1 MCDVEKIR
9 ESFKPDHITT
19 LFVGESAPAG
29 GDFFYD
35 GNSILFRAMK
45 QAFEG
50 SESFLKDFQASGFF
64 LDDLILEPANNLE
77 DVARDALRWNSVPGL
92 ADRIREYQPSAIV
105 TLMRG
110 IELMVIEA
118 ICQSGHNSKTYHVPF
133 PGTGNWKYFQREM
146 QPVIPE
152 LPTLHGKKWKESQT
166 VTIEGKR
173 QSIPLT
179 EGPSRA
185 AARSYLRGAGFAK
198 DDLHKPIIGIA
209 NTWTEIGTCNVH
221 LREIAEALKQGIRE
235 AGGTPMEFNTVTISD
250 GITMGTQ
257 GMKASLVSR
266 EVIADSIE
274 LVARGNLFDGLVGIG
289 GCDKN
294 MPGIIMALCRLD
306 IPGMM
311 LYGGSI
317 APGKLNGPNGEKIDI
332 TIQNVFEGIGA
343 YAAGKIDDA
352 GLEALEANACPGA
365 GACGGQFTAN
375 TMAMS
380 GELLGISPMEL
391 SGVPATAKN
400 KLEATRAAG
409 RMLMDAVRANR
420 RPSQIINRKSLE
432 NTIASVA
439 ASGGSTN
446 AVLHLIAIARELG
459 IDLKMDDFDRISTQ
473 TPFIC
478 DLTPAGKYVASD
490 YQAAGGSRLLA
501 KRMIDAGHADGSM
514 LTISGRTLSE
524 EAALAVETPGQV
536 VIGKFESP
544 IKPNGGLVILKG
556 NLAPEGSVMKIA
568 AANRYEHRGPARV
581 FECEEDCFAAVQT
594 GKIKPN
600 DVLVIRYE
608 GPKGGPGMREMLQV
622 TAAVSGNPELSS
634 TVALLTDGRFSGAT
648 RGFTAGHV
656 APEAFVG
663 GPIAAVRE
671 GDIIHF
677 DIPKRTLNVEI
688 SDEEMRKRLEG
699 FKAPALR
706 WPSGVFRKYVD
717 RVKSASEG
725 ATT

>member
-1 MCDVEKIR
+1 M
-9 ESFKPDHITT
+9 
-19 LFVGESAPAG
+19 
-29 GDFFYD
+29 
-35 GNSILFRAMK
+35 
-45 QAFEG
+45 
-50 SESFLKDFQASGFF
+50 
-64 LDDLILEPANNLE
+64 
-77 DVARDALRWNSVPGL
+77 
-92 ADRIREYQPSAIV
+92 
-105 TLMRG
+105 
-110 IELMVIEA
+110 
-118 ICQSGHNSKTYHVPF
+118 
-133 PGTGNWKYFQREM
+133 
-146 QPVIPE
+146 
-152 LPTLHGKKWKESQT
+152 
-166 VTIEGKR
+166 TIEGKR
-173 QSIPLT
+173 NSIPLT

-185 AARSYLRGAGFAK
+185 AARSYLRGSGFSK
-198 DDLHKPIIGIA
+198 EDLHKPIIGIA

-221 LREIAEALKQGIRE
+221 LHEIAAALKEGIRE

-317 APGKLNGPNGEKIDI
+317 APGKLNGPQGQKIDI

-343 YAAGKIDDA
+343 HAAGKIDDA

-380 GELLGISPMEL
+380 GEMLGISPMHL
-391 SGVPATAKN
+391 SGVPATDHH
-400 KLEATRAAG
+400 KLAATREAG
-409 RMLMDAVRANR
+409 RMIMDAVRANR
-420 RPSQIINRKSLE
+420 RPSQIINRTSIE

-446 AVLHLIAIARELG
+446 AVLHLLAIAREIG
-459 IDLKMDDFDRISTQ
+459 IDLSIDQFDLISKR

-478 DLTPAGKYVASD
+478 DLVPAGKYMASHF
-490 YQAAGGSRLLA
+490 QAAGGSRLLA
-501 KRMIDAGHADGSM
+501 KRLIDAGHADGST
-514 LTISGRTLSE
+514 LTISGRTLAE
-524 EAALAVETPGQV
+524 EAALAKETPGQV
-536 VIGKFESP
+536 VIHTFEKP
-544 IKPNGGLVILKG
+544 IKTTGGLVILKG
-556 NLAPEGSVMKIA
+556 NLAPDGCVMKIA
-568 AANRYEHRGPARV
+568 AADRYEHRGPARV
-581 FECEEDCFAAVQT
+581 FECEEDCFAAVQSD
-594 GKIKPN
+594 KVKPG

-622 TAAVSGNPELSS
+622 TAAVSGHPELSS

-677 DIPKRTLNVEI
+677 DIPNRRLDVEL
-688 SDEEMRKRLEG
+688 SDAEIAARLKG
-699 FKAPALR
+699 FKPPALR
-706 WPSGVFRKYVD
+706 WPAGVFRKYVD
-717 RVKSASEG
+717 RVNSASLG

>member
-1 MCDVEKIR
+1 M
-9 ESFKPDHITT
+9 
-19 LFVGESAPAG
+19 
-29 GDFFYD
+29 
-35 GNSILFRAMK
+35 
-45 QAFEG
+45 
-50 SESFLKDFQASGFF
+50 
-64 LDDLILEPANNLE
+64 
-77 DVARDALRWNSVPGL
+77 
-92 ADRIREYQPSAIV
+92 
-105 TLMRG
+105 
-110 IELMVIEA
+110 
-118 ICQSGHNSKTYHVPF
+118 
-133 PGTGNWKYFQREM
+133 
-146 QPVIPE
+146 
-152 LPTLHGKKWKESQT
+152 
-166 VTIEGKR
+166 TIEGKR

-185 AARSYLRGAGFAK
+185 AARSYLRGAGFEK
-198 DDLHKPIIGIA
+198 EDLHKPIIGIA

-221 LREIAEALKQGIRE
+221 LREIAKALKEGIRE
-235 AGGTPMEFNTVTISD
+235 AGGTPMEFNTITIHD

-317 APGKLNGPNGEKIDI
+317 APGKLDGPNGEKIDI
-332 TIQNVFEGIGA
+332 TIQDVFEGIGSH
-343 YAAGKIDDA
+343 AAGRIDDA

-380 GELLGISPMEL
+380 GEILGISPIYL
-391 SGVPATAKN
+391 SGVPATSPDKHA
-400 KLEATRAAG
+400 ATREAG
-409 RMLMDAVRANR
+409 RILMDAVRANR
-420 RPSQIINRKSLE
+420 RPSQIITRKSIE

-446 AVLHLIAIARELG
+446 AVLHLLAIASEMG
-459 IDLKMDDFDRISTQ
+459 IDLSIDDFDVISKR

-501 KRMIDAGHADGSM
+501 KRLIEAGHADGST
-514 LTISGRTLSE
+514 LTISGRTLAE
-524 EAALAVETPGQV
+524 EAALAQETPGQA
-536 VIGKFESP
+536 VIHTFENP
-544 IKPNGGLVILKG
+544 IKPTGGLVILKG
-556 NLAPEGSVMKIA
+556 NLAPEGCVMKIA
-568 AANRYEHRGPARV
+568 AANRVEHRGPARV
-581 FECEEDCFAAVQT
+581 FDTEEACFAAVQT
-594 GKIKPN
+594 GQIKPG

-608 GPKGGPGMREMLQV
+608 GPKGGPGMREMLQF
-622 TAAVSGNPELSS
+622 TAAVSSNAELSAH
-634 TVALLTDGRFSGAT
+634 VALLTDGRFSGAT

-677 DIPKRTLNVEI
+677 DIPNRKLTLEVSEEEI
-688 SDEEMRKRLEG
+688 ASRLKD
-699 FKAPALR
+699 FTPPALR
-706 WPSGVFRKYVD
+706 WPRGVFRKYVD
-717 RVKSASEG
+717 RVNSASEG

>member
-1 MCDVEKIR
+1 
-9 ESFKPDHITT
+9 
-19 LFVGESAPAG
+19 
-29 GDFFYD
+29 
-35 GNSILFRAMK
+35 
-45 QAFEG
+45 
-50 SESFLKDFQASGFF
+50 
-64 LDDLILEPANNLE
+64 
-77 DVARDALRWNSVPGL
+77 VA
-92 ADRIREYQPSAIV
+92 
-105 TLMRG
+105 
-110 IELMVIEA
+110 
-118 ICQSGHNSKTYHVPF
+118 
-133 PGTGNWKYFQREM
+133 
-146 QPVIPE
+146 
-152 LPTLHGKKWKESQT
+152 
-166 VTIEGKR
+166 IEGKR

-185 AARSYLRGAGFAK
+185 AARSYLRGAGFEK
-198 DDLHKPIIGIA
+198 EDLHKPIIGIA

-221 LREIAEALKQGIRE
+221 LREVAEALKEGIRE
-235 AGGTPMEFNTVTISD
+235 AGGTPMEFNTITISD

-317 APGKLNGPNGEKIDI
+317 APGKVDGVDI
-332 TIQNVFEGIGA
+332 TIQNVFEGIGSHA
-343 YAAGKIDDA
+343 KGLIDDA
-352 GLEALEANACPGA
+352 KLEALEAHACPGA

-380 GELLGISPMEL
+380 AEILGISPIEL
-391 SGVPATAKN
+391 SGVPATAPN
-400 KLEATRAAG
+400 KKEATRAAG

-420 RPSQIINRKSLE
+420 RPSQIITRKSLE

-446 AVLHLIAIARELG
+446 AVLHLLAIAREMG
-459 IDLKMDDFDRISTQ
+459 IELSIDDFDAISKR

-478 DLTPAGKYVASD
+478 DLTPAGKYMAWH
-490 YQAAGGSRLLA
+490 YQEAGGSRLLA
-501 KRMIDAGHADGSM
+501 KRMIAAGHADGST
-514 LTISGRTLSE
+514 LTISGKTLAE
-524 EAALAVETPGQV
+524 EAALAHEKLGQD
-536 VIGKFESP
+536 VIHTFEKP

-556 NLAPEGSVMKIA
+556 NLAPEGCVMKIA
-568 AANRYEHRGPARV
+568 AADRYEHRGPARV
-581 FECEEDCFAAVQT
+581 FDCEEDCFKTVQS
-594 GKIKPN
+594 GGIKPG
-600 DVLVIRYE
+600 DVVVIRYE
-608 GPKGGPGMREMLQV
+608 GPRGGPGMREMLQV
-622 TAAVSGNPELSS
+622 TAAISGMPELSH
-634 TVALLTDGRFSGAT
+634 TVALMTDGRFSGAT
-648 RGFTAGHV
+648 RGMTAGHV

-677 DIPKRTLNVEI
+677 DIRNRTLNLEI
-688 SDEEMRKRLEG
+688 SDAEMKKRLKD
-699 FKAPALR
+699 FKAPSLR
-706 WPSGVFRKYVD
+706 WPKGIFRKYVD
-717 RVKSASEG
+717 RVTSASEG

>member
-1 MCDVEKIR
+1 M
-9 ESFKPDHITT
+9 
-19 LFVGESAPAG
+19 
-29 GDFFYD
+29 
-35 GNSILFRAMK
+35 
-45 QAFEG
+45 
-50 SESFLKDFQASGFF
+50 
-64 LDDLILEPANNLE
+64 
-77 DVARDALRWNSVPGL
+77 
-92 ADRIREYQPSAIV
+92 
-105 TLMRG
+105 
-110 IELMVIEA
+110 
-118 ICQSGHNSKTYHVPF
+118 
-133 PGTGNWKYFQREM
+133 
-146 QPVIPE
+146 
-152 LPTLHGKKWKESQT
+152 
-166 VTIEGKR
+166 TIEGKR
-173 QSIPLT
+173 QSLPLT

-185 AARSYLRGAGFAK
+185 AARSYLRGAGFSK
-198 DDLHKPIIGIA
+198 EDLHKPIIGIA

-221 LREIAEALKQGIRE
+221 LRDIAEALKEGIRE

-317 APGKLNGPNGEKIDI
+317 APGKLNGVDI
-332 TIQNVFEGIGA
+332 TIQNVFEGIGSH
-343 YAAGKIDDA
+343 AAGRIDDA

-380 GELLGISPMEL
+380 GEILGISPIYL
-391 SGVPATAKN
+391 SGVPAISTN
-400 KLEATRAAG
+400 KHAATREAG
-409 RMLMDAVRANR
+409 RILMDAVRANR
-420 RPSQIINRKSLE
+420 RPSQIITRRSLE

-446 AVLHLIAIARELG
+446 AVLHLIAIARELN
-459 IDLKMDDFDRISTQ
+459 IPLSVDDFDQISKR

-501 KRMIDAGHADGSM
+501 KRLIEAGHADGSA
-514 LTISGRTLSE
+514 LTISGKTLAE
-524 EAALAVETPGQV
+524 EASLAKETPGQV
-536 VIGKFESP
+536 VIRGFENP
-544 IKPNGGLVILKG
+544 IKPTGGLVILKG
-556 NLAPEGSVMKIA
+556 NLAPEGCVMKVA
-568 AANRYEHRGPARV
+568 AANRVEHRGPARV
-581 FECEEDCFAAVQT
+581 FECEEDCFAAVQS
-594 GKIKPN
+594 GYIKPN

-622 TAAVSGNPELSS
+622 TAAISSNAELAAS
-634 TVALLTDGRFSGAT
+634 VALMTDGRFSGAT

-671 GDIIHF
+671 GDMIQF
-677 DIPKRTLNVEI
+677 DIPNRTLTLEL
-688 SDEEMRKRLEG
+688 SDEEIRARLKG
-699 FKAPALR
+699 FRPPALR
-706 WPSGVFRKYVD
+706 WPRGVFRKYVD
-717 RVKSASEG
+717 RVNSASEG

>member
-1 MCDVEKIR
+1 M
-9 ESFKPDHITT
+9 
-19 LFVGESAPAG
+19 
-29 GDFFYD
+29 
-35 GNSILFRAMK
+35 
-45 QAFEG
+45 
-50 SESFLKDFQASGFF
+50 
-64 LDDLILEPANNLE
+64 
-77 DVARDALRWNSVPGL
+77 
-92 ADRIREYQPSAIV
+92 
-105 TLMRG
+105 
-110 IELMVIEA
+110 
-118 ICQSGHNSKTYHVPF
+118 
-133 PGTGNWKYFQREM
+133 
-146 QPVIPE
+146 
-152 LPTLHGKKWKESQT
+152 
-166 VTIEGKR
+166 TIEGKR

-185 AARSYLRGAGFAK
+185 AARSYLRGSGFSK
-198 DDLHKPIIGIA
+198 EDLHRPIIGIA

-221 LREIAEALKQGIRE
+221 LREIAEALKEGIRE
-235 AGGTPMEFNTVTISD
+235 AGGTPMEFNTITISD

-266 EVIADSIE
+266 ELIADSIE

-306 IPGMM
+306 IPSMM

-317 APGKLNGPNGEKIDI
+317 APGKLNGMDI
-332 TIQNVFEGIGA
+332 TIQDVFEGIGSHA
-343 YAAGKIDDA
+343 SGRIDDA

-380 GELLGISPMEL
+380 AEIMGISPTQL
-391 SGVPATAKN
+391 SGVPATAAN
-400 KLEATRAAG
+400 KREATREAG
-409 RMLMDAVRANR
+409 RILMDAVRANR
-420 RPSQIINRKSLE
+420 RPSQIITRKSLE
-432 NTIASVA
+432 NAIASVA

-446 AVLHLIAIARELG
+446 AVLHLIAIAREIGVSLTV
-459 IDLKMDDFDRISTQ
+459 DDFDEISKR
-473 TPFIC
+473 TPYIC

-501 KRMIDAGHADGSM
+501 KRMIDAGYADGKA
-514 LTISGRTLSE
+514 LTISGRTLAE
-524 EAALAVETPGQV
+524 EAALAEETPGQV
-536 VIGKFESP
+536 VIHRFEKP

-556 NLAPEGSVMKIA
+556 NLAPDGCVMKIA

-581 FECEEDCFAAVQT
+581 FDCEEDCFKVVQA
-594 GKIKPN
+594 GGIKPG
-600 DVLVIRYE
+600 DVVVIRYE

-622 TAAVSGNPELSS
+622 TAAISSNAELSS
-634 TVALLTDGRFSGAT
+634 QVALLTDGRFSGAT

-677 DIPKRTLNVEI
+677 DIANRTLTLEI
-688 SDEEMRKRLEG
+688 SDEEMAARL
-699 FKAPALR
+699 KSVKPPAMR
-706 WPSGVFRKYVD
+706 WPKGVFRKYVD

>member
-1 MCDVEKIR
+1 M
-9 ESFKPDHITT
+9 
-19 LFVGESAPAG
+19 
-29 GDFFYD
+29 
-35 GNSILFRAMK
+35 
-45 QAFEG
+45 
-50 SESFLKDFQASGFF
+50 
-64 LDDLILEPANNLE
+64 
-77 DVARDALRWNSVPGL
+77 
-92 ADRIREYQPSAIV
+92 
-105 TLMRG
+105 
-110 IELMVIEA
+110 
-118 ICQSGHNSKTYHVPF
+118 
-133 PGTGNWKYFQREM
+133 
-146 QPVIPE
+146 
-152 LPTLHGKKWKESQT
+152 
-166 VTIEGKR
+166 TIEGKR

-185 AARSYLRGAGFAK
+185 AARSYLRGSGFAK

-221 LREIAEALKQGIRE
+221 LHEIAEALKEGIRE
-235 AGGTPMEFNTVTISD
+235 AGGTPMEFNTITISD

-317 APGKLNGPNGEKIDI
+317 APGKLNGVDI
-332 TIQNVFEGIGA
+332 TIQNVFEGIGSH
-343 YAAGKIDDA
+343 AAGKIDDA

-380 GELLGISPMEL
+380 AEILGISPIQL
-391 SGVPATAKN
+391 SGVPATSKDKYA
-400 KLEATRAAG
+400 ATREAG
-409 RMLMDAVRANR
+409 HILMDAVRANR
-420 RPSQIINRKSLE
+420 RPSQIITRKSIE

-446 AVLHLIAIARELG
+446 AVLHLLAIARG
-459 IDLKMDDFDRISTQ
+459 IGIPLSIDDFDIISTR
-473 TPFIC
+473 TPYIC
-478 DLTPAGKYVASD
+478 SLTPAGKYVASD

-501 KRMIDAGHADGSM
+501 QRLIKAGHADGST
-514 LTISGRTLSE
+514 LTISGKTLAE
-524 EAALAVETPGQV
+524 EAASAVETPGQD
-536 VIGKFESP
+536 VIHTFENP

-556 NLAPEGSVMKIA
+556 NLAPEGCVMKIA
-568 AANRYEHRGPARV
+568 AANKLGHRGPARV
-581 FECEEDCFAAVQT
+581 FDSEEDCFAVVQA
-594 GKIKPN
+594 GGIKPG
-600 DVLVIRYE
+600 DVVVIRYE

-622 TAAVSGNPELSS
+622 PAAISSNAELSAN
-634 TVALLTDGRFSGAT
+634 VALLTDGRFSGAT

-671 GDIIHF
+671 CDIIHF
-677 DIPKRTLNVEI
+677 DIPNRKLDVEI
-688 SDEEMRKRLEG
+688 SGEEMAARLKN

-706 WPSGVFRKYVD
+706 WPKGVFRKYVD
-717 RVKSASEG
+717 RVTSASEG

>member
-1 MCDVEKIR
+1 M
-9 ESFKPDHITT
+9 
-19 LFVGESAPAG
+19 
-29 GDFFYD
+29 
-35 GNSILFRAMK
+35 
-45 QAFEG
+45 
-50 SESFLKDFQASGFF
+50 
-64 LDDLILEPANNLE
+64 
-77 DVARDALRWNSVPGL
+77 
-92 ADRIREYQPSAIV
+92 
-105 TLMRG
+105 
-110 IELMVIEA
+110 
-118 ICQSGHNSKTYHVPF
+118 
-133 PGTGNWKYFQREM
+133 
-146 QPVIPE
+146 
-152 LPTLHGKKWKESQT
+152 
-166 VTIEGKR
+166 TIEGKR

-185 AARSYLRGAGFAK
+185 AARSYLRGAGFKK

-221 LREIAEALKQGIRE
+221 LRDVAEALKEGIRE
-235 AGGTPMEFNTVTISD
+235 AGGTPMEFNTITISD

-317 APGKLNGPNGEKIDI
+317 APGKLNGVDI
-332 TIQNVFEGIGA
+332 TIQNVFEGIGSH
-343 YAAGKIDDA
+343 AAGRIDDA

-380 GELLGISPMEL
+380 GEILGISPIYL
-391 SGVPATAKN
+391 SGVPATSKDKHA
-400 KLEATRAAG
+400 ATREAG
-409 RMLMDAVRANR
+409 RMLMDAVRADL
-420 RPSQIINRKSLE
+420 RPSQIITRKSIE

-446 AVLHLIAIARELG
+446 AVLHLLAIANEMGIELS
-459 IDLKMDDFDRISTQ
+459 IDDFDVISKR

-501 KRMIDAGHADGSM
+501 KRLIGAGHADGST
-514 LTISGRTLSE
+514 LTISGKTLAE
-524 EAALAVETPGQV
+524 EAAHAVETPGQV
-536 VIGKFESP
+536 VIHTFEDP
-544 IKPNGGLVILKG
+544 IKPTGGLVILKG
-556 NLAPEGSVMKIA
+556 NLAPEGCVMKIA
-568 AANRYEHRGPARV
+568 AANRMEHRGPARV
-581 FECEEDCFAAVQT
+581 FECEEDCFAAVQS
-594 GKIKPN
+594 GQIKPG

-622 TAAVSGNPELSS
+622 TAAVSSNAELSAH
-634 TVALLTDGRFSGAT
+634 VALLTDGRFSGAT

-671 GDIIHF
+671 GDMIHF
-677 DIPKRTLNVEI
+677 DIPNRTLDVEL
-688 SDEEMRKRLEG
+688 SSEEIAARLKN
-699 FKAPALR
+699 FAPPALR
-706 WPSGVFRKYVD
+706 WPAGVFRKYVD
-717 RVKSASEG
+717 RVSSASTG

>member
-1 MCDVEKIR
+1 M
-9 ESFKPDHITT
+9 
-19 LFVGESAPAG
+19 
-29 GDFFYD
+29 
-35 GNSILFRAMK
+35 
-45 QAFEG
+45 
-50 SESFLKDFQASGFF
+50 
-64 LDDLILEPANNLE
+64 
-77 DVARDALRWNSVPGL
+77 
-92 ADRIREYQPSAIV
+92 
-105 TLMRG
+105 
-110 IELMVIEA
+110 
-118 ICQSGHNSKTYHVPF
+118 
-133 PGTGNWKYFQREM
+133 
-146 QPVIPE
+146 
-152 LPTLHGKKWKESQT
+152 
-166 VTIEGKR
+166 TIEGKR

-185 AARSYLRGAGFAK
+185 AARSYLRGSGFSK
-198 DDLHKPIIGIA
+198 EDLHKPIIGIA

-221 LREIAEALKQGIRE
+221 LREIAEAVKQGIRE

-317 APGKLNGPNGEKIDI
+317 APGKVNGIDI

-343 YAAGKIDDA
+343 HAAGKIDDA

-380 GELLGISPMEL
+380 GEMLGISPMHL
-391 SGVPATAKN
+391 SGVPATDKDKFAASR
-400 KLEATRAAG
+400 EAG
-409 RMLMDAVRANR
+409 RMIMDAVRANR
-420 RPSQIINRKSLE
+420 RPSQIITRKSLE

-446 AVLHLIAIARELG
+446 AVLHLIAIAREIG
-459 IDLKMDDFDRISTQ
+459 IDLSVDVFDAISKK

-478 DLTPAGKYVASD
+478 DLVPAGKYMASHF
-490 YQAAGGSRLLA
+490 QAAGGSRLLA
-501 KRMIDAGHADGSM
+501 KRLIDAGHADGST
-514 LTISGRTLSE
+514 LTISGRTLAE
-524 EAALAVETPGQV
+524 EAAFAEETPGQV
-536 VIGKFESP
+536 VIKTFEQP
-544 IKPNGGLVILKG
+544 IKPTGGLVILKG
-556 NLAPEGSVMKIA
+556 NLAPEGCVMKIA
-568 AANRYEHRGPARV
+568 AADRYEHRGPARI
-581 FECEEDCFAAVQT
+581 FDCEEDCFAAVQ
-594 GKIKPN
+594 GNKIKPG

-622 TAAVSGNPELSS
+622 TAAVSGHPDLSH

-671 GDIIHF
+671 GDIIAF
-677 DIPKRTLNVEI
+677 DIKNRTLNVEI
-688 SDEEMRKRLEG
+688 SAEEMSARLKN

-706 WPSGVFRKYVD
+706 WPQGVFRKYVD
-717 RVKSASEG
+717 RVTSASHG

>member
-1 MCDVEKIR
+1 M
-9 ESFKPDHITT
+9 S
-19 LFVGESAPAG
+19 
-29 GDFFYD
+29 
-35 GNSILFRAMK
+35 
-45 QAFEG
+45 
-50 SESFLKDFQASGFF
+50 
-64 LDDLILEPANNLE
+64 
-77 DVARDALRWNSVPGL
+77 
-92 ADRIREYQPSAIV
+92 
-105 TLMRG
+105 
-110 IELMVIEA
+110 
-118 ICQSGHNSKTYHVPF
+118 
-133 PGTGNWKYFQREM
+133 
-146 QPVIPE
+146 
-152 LPTLHGKKWKESQT
+152 
-166 VTIEGKR
+166 IEGKR

-185 AARSYLRGAGFAK
+185 AARSYLRGSGFSK

-221 LREIAEALKQGIRE
+221 LREIAEAVKEGIRE

-317 APGKLNGPNGEKIDI
+317 APGKVNGIDI

-343 YAAGKIDDA
+343 HAAGKIDDA

-380 GELLGISPMEL
+380 GEILGISPMQL
-391 SGVPATAKN
+391 SGVPATDKDKFAASR
-400 KLEATRAAG
+400 EAG
-409 RMLMDAVRANR
+409 RMIMDAVRANR
-420 RPSQIINRKSLE
+420 RPSQIITRKSLE

-446 AVLHLIAIARELG
+446 AVLHLIAIAREIG
-459 IDLKMDDFDRISTQ
+459 IDLSIDDFDAISKK

-478 DLTPAGKYVASD
+478 DLTPAGKYMASHF
-490 YQAAGGSRLLA
+490 QAAGGSRLLA
-501 KRMIDAGHADGSM
+501 KRLIDAGHADGST
-514 LTISGRTLSE
+514 LTVSGRTLAE
-524 EAALAVETPGQV
+524 EASLAKETPGQV
-536 VIGKFESP
+536 VIKTFEQP
-544 IKPNGGLVILKG
+544 IKATGGLVILKG
-556 NLAPEGSVMKIA
+556 NLAPEGCVMKIA
-568 AANRYEHRGPARV
+568 AADRYEHRGPARV
-581 FECEEDCFAAVQT
+581 FDREEDCFAAVQ
-594 GKIKPN
+594 GNKIKPG

-622 TAAVSGNPELSS
+622 TAAVSGHPDLSH

-648 RGFTAGHV
+648 RGFTAGHI

-671 GDIIHF
+671 GDIIAF
-677 DIPKRTLNVEI
+677 DIKNRTLNVEI
-688 SDEEMRKRLEG
+688 SAEEMAARLKN
-699 FKAPALR
+699 FQPPALR
-706 WPSGVFRKYVD
+706 WPQGVFRKYVD
-717 RVKSASEG
+717 RVTSASHG

>member
-1 MCDVEKIR
+1 M
-9 ESFKPDHITT
+9 
-19 LFVGESAPAG
+19 
-29 GDFFYD
+29 
-35 GNSILFRAMK
+35 
-45 QAFEG
+45 
-50 SESFLKDFQASGFF
+50 
-64 LDDLILEPANNLE
+64 
-77 DVARDALRWNSVPGL
+77 
-92 ADRIREYQPSAIV
+92 
-105 TLMRG
+105 
-110 IELMVIEA
+110 
-118 ICQSGHNSKTYHVPF
+118 
-133 PGTGNWKYFQREM
+133 
-146 QPVIPE
+146 
-152 LPTLHGKKWKESQT
+152 
-166 VTIEGKR
+166 TIEGKR

-185 AARSYLRGAGFAK
+185 AARSYLRGVGYSK

-221 LREIAEALKQGIRE
+221 LREIAEALKEGIRE

-306 IPGMM
+306 IPGLM

-317 APGKLNGPNGEKIDI
+317 APGKLNGPDGKAVDI
-332 TIQNVFEGIGA
+332 TIQDVFEGIGSF
-343 YAAGKIDDA
+343 AAGRIDEA
-352 GLEALEANACPGA
+352 RLEALEANACPGA

-380 GELLGISPMEL
+380 AEILGISPIYL
-391 SGVPATAKN
+391 SGVPATSPDKHA
-400 KLEATRAAG
+400 ATREAG
-409 RMLMDAVRANR
+409 RILMDAVRANR
-420 RPSQIINRKSLE
+420 RPSQIITRKSLE

-446 AVLHLIAIARELG
+446 AVLHLIAIAREMNIPLT
-459 IDLKMDDFDRISTQ
+459 IDDFDEISKR
-473 TPFIC
+473 TPYIC
-478 DLTPAGKYVASD
+478 SLTPAGKYVASD

-501 KRMIDAGHADGSM
+501 QRMINAGFADGAT
-514 LTISGRTLSE
+514 LTISGKTLAE
-524 EAALAVETPGQV
+524 EAALARETPGQQ
-536 VIGKFESP
+536 VIGTFENP
-544 IKPNGGLVILKG
+544 LKPNGGLVILKG

-568 AANRYEHRGPARV
+568 ASNRYDHRGPARV
-581 FECEEDCFAAVQT
+581 FDCEEDCFAAVQT

-648 RGFTAGHV
+648 RGFTVGHV

-671 GDIIHF
+671 GDIIHI
-677 DIPKRTLNVEI
+677 DIANRRLDVEI
-688 SDEEMRKRLEG
+688 TAEEIASRLKN
-699 FKAPALR
+699 FAPPALR
-706 WPSGVFRKYVD
+706 WPRGVFRKYVD
-717 RVKSASEG
+717 RVTSASEG

>member
-1 MCDVEKIR
+1 M
-9 ESFKPDHITT
+9 
-19 LFVGESAPAG
+19 
-29 GDFFYD
+29 
-35 GNSILFRAMK
+35 
-45 QAFEG
+45 
-50 SESFLKDFQASGFF
+50 
-64 LDDLILEPANNLE
+64 
-77 DVARDALRWNSVPGL
+77 
-92 ADRIREYQPSAIV
+92 
-105 TLMRG
+105 
-110 IELMVIEA
+110 
-118 ICQSGHNSKTYHVPF
+118 
-133 PGTGNWKYFQREM
+133 
-146 QPVIPE
+146 
-152 LPTLHGKKWKESQT
+152 
-166 VTIEGKR
+166 TIEGKR

-185 AARSYLRGAGFAK
+185 AARSYLRGAGFEK
-198 DDLHKPIIGIA
+198 EDLHKPIIGIA

-221 LREIAEALKQGIRE
+221 LRDIAEALKQGIRE
-235 AGGTPMEFNTVTISD
+235 AGGTPMEFNTITISD

-274 LVARGNLFDGLVGIG
+274 LMARGNLFDGLVGIG

-317 APGKLNGPNGEKIDI
+317 APGKLNGPNGELVDI
-332 TIQNVFEGIGA
+332 TIQNVFEGIGS
-343 YAAGKIDDA
+343 YAAGRIDAA
-352 GLEALEANACPGA
+352 GLEALEAAACPGA

-380 GELLGISPMEL
+380 AEILGIAPIYL
-391 SGVPATAKN
+391 SGVPATSKDKHA
-400 KLEATRAAG
+400 ATREAG
-409 RMLMDAVRANR
+409 HILMDAVRANR
-420 RPSQIINRKSLE
+420 RPSQIITRKSLE

-459 IDLKMDDFDRISTQ
+459 IPLTVDDFDEISKR

-501 KRMIDAGHADGSM
+501 KRLIEAGHADGSTLM
-514 LTISGRTLSE
+514 ISGKTLAE
-524 EAALAVETPGQV
+524 EAALAEETAGQV
-536 VIGKFESP
+536 VIHTFDNP
-544 IKPNGGLVILKG
+544 IKPTGGLVILKG
-556 NLAPEGSVMKIA
+556 NLAPEGCVMKVA
-568 AANRYEHRGPARV
+568 AADRLEHRGPARV
-581 FECEEDCFAAVQT
+581 FETEDACFAAVQS
-594 GKIKPN
+594 GLIKPN

-622 TAAVSGNPELSS
+622 TAAISSNAELSAH
-634 TVALLTDGRFSGAT
+634 VALMTDGRFSGAT

-677 DIPKRTLNVEI
+677 DIPNRKLTLEVSEEEI
-688 SDEEMRKRLEG
+688 AARLKG
-699 FKAPALR
+699 FTPPALR
-706 WPSGVFRKYVD
+706 WPKGVFKKYVD
-717 RVKSASEG
+717 RVTSASEG

>member
-1 MCDVEKIR
+1 M
-9 ESFKPDHITT
+9 
-19 LFVGESAPAG
+19 
-29 GDFFYD
+29 
-35 GNSILFRAMK
+35 
-45 QAFEG
+45 
-50 SESFLKDFQASGFF
+50 
-64 LDDLILEPANNLE
+64 
-77 DVARDALRWNSVPGL
+77 
-92 ADRIREYQPSAIV
+92 
-105 TLMRG
+105 
-110 IELMVIEA
+110 
-118 ICQSGHNSKTYHVPF
+118 
-133 PGTGNWKYFQREM
+133 
-146 QPVIPE
+146 
-152 LPTLHGKKWKESQT
+152 
-166 VTIEGKR
+166 TIEGKR

-185 AARSYLRGAGFAK
+185 AARSYLRGSGYSK
-198 DDLHKPIIGIA
+198 DDLRKPIIGIA

-221 LREIAEALKQGIRE
+221 LREIAEALKEGIRE
-235 AGGTPMEFNTVTISD
+235 AGGTPMEFNTITISD

-317 APGKLNGPNGEKIDI
+317 APGKLKDHNGNTIDI
-332 TIQNVFEGIGA
+332 TIQNVFEGIGSFA
-343 YAAGKIDDA
+343 KGNLDEA
-352 GLEALEANACPGA
+352 GLEALEAAACPGA

-380 GELLGISPMEL
+380 GELLGISPIQL
-391 SGVPATAKN
+391 SGVPATAPD
-400 KLEATRAAG
+400 KLAATREAG
-409 RMLMDAVRANR
+409 HILMDAVRANR
-420 RPSQIINRKSLE
+420 RPSQIITRKSIE
-432 NTIASVA
+432 NAIAGVA

-446 AVLHLIAIARELG
+446 AVLHLLAIAHERNIPLS
-459 IDLKMDDFDRISTQ
+459 IDDFDAISKR

-478 DLTPAGKYVASD
+478 DLTPSGKYVASD
-490 YQAAGGSRLLA
+490 FQAAGGSRLLA
-501 KRMIDAGHADGSM
+501 QRLIHAGHADGSA
-514 LTISGRTLSE
+514 LTISGRTLAE
-524 EAALAVETPGQV
+524 EAALAKETPGQV
-536 VIGKFESP
+536 VIHTFEDP
-544 IKPNGGLVILKG
+544 LKPNGGLVILKG
-556 NLAPEGSVMKIA
+556 NLAPEGCVMKVA
-568 AANRYEHRGPARV
+568 AAKRIEHRGPARV
-581 FECEEDCFAAVQT
+581 FDTEEACFDAVQT
-594 GKIKPN
+594 GRIQPG

-622 TAAVSGNPELSS
+622 TAAISGMPDLSN

-648 RGFTAGHV
+648 RGLTAGHV

-671 GDIIHF
+671 GDSIHF
-677 DIPKRTLNVEI
+677 DIANRKLTLEVSDQEI
-688 SDEEMRKRLEG
+688 AARLKG
-699 FKAPALR
+699 FSPPPLR

-717 RVKSASEG
+717 RVNSASKG